1 MRFNRFDIDWVRV
14 VMSRL
19 LKNRRPPGIFIIRR
33 FGQGARAPFARRR
46 SIAALGALLAA
57 AIFANIPL
65 HAEMIYRRGAAG
77 DVATLDPQKTGS
89 VSEAD
94 ILGDLF
100 EGLVTY
106 DAEGK
111 IVPGVAES
119 WKISDDG
126 LVYTF
131 KLRDAKWSNSDRIE
145 ASDFVF
151 SFRRLLD
158 PATAAQYAS
167 LFYPIVN
174 AESVNRGRSNLETLG
189 VRALDPTTLE
199 IDLATPTPYFL
210 ELMAHQTAA
219 PVEARNVERY
229 GENFTRAGNLV
240 SNGAYR
246 LEYYFPNDRA
256 VLVKNEN
263 FHDAEH
269 VAIDREIVLPMED
282 RAAALLRFQ
291 AGEIDSYPD
300 APTEQIGFI
309 KEKLKDSLKL
319 SPSLGTYYF
328 VFDTR
333 RPPFDDPR
341 LRRALSMTVDRNF
354 LAEDIWGGTMTPA
367 YGLVP
372 PGINNYGAPVLPDWA
387 SASAGEREKTAK
399 MLLAEA
405 GFGDKK
411 PLHVEIRYN
420 SSENHKNTCVALADM
435 WRRIGVETTLINSDA
450 KSLFALLQNGGDFEI
465 ARAGWIGDYSD
476 PQNFLSLA
484 EGDNIGLN
492 YSHYVNPAY
501 DALMRQAANERDLG
515 VRAKILAKAEAIL
528 LNDQPMMPLMFYLT
542 KNLVSP
548 RVKGWRPNVL
558 DRHLTRYLSMAP

>member
-1 MRFNRFDIDWVRV
+1 MIARCDLARV
-14 VMSRL
+14 HTL
-19 LKNRRPPGIFIIRR
+19 
-33 FGQGARAPFARRR
+33 FA
-46 SIAALGALLAA
+46 AFCVLAA
-57 AIFANIPL
+57 HATAATA

-89 VSEAD
+89 VTEAD

-106 DAEGK
+106 DSGGR

-119 WKISDDG
+119 WTISDDG
-126 LVYTF
+126 LTYTF
-131 KLRDAKWSNSDRIE
+131 KLRDAKWSNGDKVE
-145 ASDFVF
+145 AGDFVF
-151 SFRRLLD
+151 SFRRLLN
-158 PATAAQYAS
+158 PATAAQYANI
-167 LFYPIVN
+167 FYPIVN
-174 AESVNRGRSNLETLG
+174 AESVNRGKAGLETLG
-189 VRALDPTTLE
+189 VRALDATTLE
-199 IDLATPTPYFL
+199 IDLAAPTPYFL
-210 ELMAHQTAA
+210 QLLAHQTAA
-219 PVEARNVERY
+219 PVEERNVRRY
-229 GENFTRAGNLV
+229 GDSFTRAGNLV
-240 SNGAYR
+240 SNGPYR

-263 FHDAEH
+263 FHDAQH
-269 VAIDREIVLPMED
+269 VAVDREIVLPLED

-300 APTEQIGFI
+300 APAEQIGFI

-319 SPSLGTYYF
+319 SPSLGAYYF
-328 VFDTR
+328 VFNTR
-333 RPPFDDPR
+333 KPPFDHPGV
-341 LRRALSMTVDRNF
+341 RRALSMAVDRNF

-387 SASAGEREKTAK
+387 TASAGEREKTAK
-399 MLLAEA
+399 ALLAEA
-405 GFGDKK
+405 GFDDNK

-435 WRRIGVETTLINSDA
+435 WRRIGVESTLINSDA
-450 KSLFALLQNGGDFEI
+450 KSHFALLQKGGDFEI

-484 EGDNIGLN
+484 EGDNTGLN
-492 YSHYVNPAY
+492 YSHYANPDY
-501 DALMRQAANERDLG
+501 DALLREAAHERDLDA
-515 VRAKILAKAEAIL
+515 RARILAKAEAIL
-528 LNDQPMMPLMFYLT
+528 LRDQPIMPLMFYLT

-548 RVKGWRPNVL
+548 RVKGWRANGL
-558 DRHLTRYLSMAP
+558 DRHLTRYLSIEP